1 MRNALLISFH
11 FPPVHGSSGLQRAL
25 SFCRGLPN
33 HGWRPTVLTV
43 RTRAYERTDPGQL
56 SDIPRD
62 VVVERAFALDSTRDL
77 AIAGRYLRFTAL
89 PDPWIS
95 WLPGAVV
102 RGIRLIRRFQPAVL
116 WSTYPIATGHLIG
129 WALHRLSGLP
139 WVADFR
145 DPMVETIPRTG
156 EQFPRDPAVRRARLR
171 VEALVARRAA
181 AAVFCTDSAAE
192 IFAQRYPGFA
202 RDRLHV
208 IANGYDE
215 GIFTEVERARAHV
228 PPAADR
234 PLVLLHS
241 GVLYQSTDRSPE
253 GLFDALRLLLAE
265 GRIGRDDIRVIL
277 RATGYDNAYRT
288 MIAERGL
295 DGIVRLE
302 PPTSY
307 REALAEML
315 DADGLLLFQ
324 GYTSNPAIPAKAYEY
339 LRARRPVF
347 ALVDDEGETARLLA
361 RARVARLAPLD
372 DPVRI
377 AQQLLAFIADIRAGS
392 IEPLTGPALYRYSR
406 EARTSELAALF
417 DRLVAG
423 PSAVDLSRPTSR

>member
-1 MRNALLISFH
+1 MRNALLIAFH
-11 FPPVHGSSGLQRAL
+11 FPPFHGSSGLQRTL
-25 SFCRGLPN
+25 SYCRGLPVR
-33 HGWRPTVLTV
+33 GWRPLVLTV
-43 RTRAYERTDPGQL
+43 NTRAYDRTDAGQL
-56 SDIPRD
+56 ADIPPD
-62 VVVERAFALDSTRDL
+62 ATVERAFALDSKRHL
-77 AIAGRYLRFTAL
+77 AVRGRYLHFTAL
-89 PDPWIS
+89 PDQWIS
-95 WLPGAVV
+95 WLPAGVIQ
-102 RGIRLIRRFQPAVL
+102 GLRLVRRFRPAVL
-116 WSTYPIATGHLIG
+116 WSTYPIATAHVIG
-129 WALHRLSGLP
+129 WALHRISGLP

-156 EQFPRDPAVRRARLR
+156 EQFPRDPTLRRARLR

-181 AAVFCTDSAAE
+181 AAVFCTDSAAG
-192 IFAQRYPGFA
+192 IFAQRYAGFA

-215 GIFTEVERARAHV
+215 GIFAEVERARAPV
-228 PPAADR
+228 PRTADR

-253 GLFDALRLLLAE
+253 GLFDALRLLLAD
-265 GRIGRDDIRVIL
+265 GRIGRDDLRIVL
-277 RATGYDNAYRT
+277 RATGYDHAYRP
-288 MIAERGL
+288 MISERGL
-295 DGIVRLE
+295 ESIVRLE
-302 PPTSY
+302 PPTGY

-315 DADGLLLFQ
+315 DADGLLLVQ

-377 AQQLLAFIADIRAGS
+377 AQQLLAFIADVRAGA
-392 IEPLTGPALYRYSR
+392 IEPLSGPALYRYSR
-406 EARTSELAALF
+406 EARTSDLAGLF
-417 DRLVAG
+417 DRLAAG
-423 PSAVDLSRPTSR
+423 PSAADLSRPTSR